1 VRKTRA
7 EPPSRPARL
16 RAVLGTPS
24 GRALRIALGSA
35 VGLLLLSLVLRQARA
50 AVDRMPAC
58 RLEAARPVFLDL
70 PKWVDDDMRAALE
83 APGLLARLRVDGG
96 RVPPLRLYD
105 PGVERAISHAL
116 TRHPM
121 VQSVSEVEVRYP
133 AEIRVRATVHAPIAL
148 FRARVPSAT
157 GEPVLADVPVA
168 PDGVVLPFGPY
179 ARFLSERRPVV
190 VLGVRARYP
199 GLARRWDDSDEQVRE
214 AIEAARVA
222 NRLNQELLLPHY
234 VRIDEVD
241 VSAFPAPPRRRKQ
254 GELVFHL
261 SDGRRVQWGR
271 TERDLGSVTREDGY
285 EVKRDRLLDLLEEPR
300 SAGRRELDVR
310 VGPLAFE

>member
-1 VRKTRA
+1 VRKTRSD
-7 EPPSRPARL
+7 PTSRPARL
-16 RAVLGTPS
+16 RAVLGTKK
-24 GRALRIALGSA
+24 GRVLRIALVSS
-35 VGLLLLSLVLRQARA
+35 VGMLLLALVVRQARA
-50 AVDRMPAC
+50 AVDRMPGC
-58 RLEAARPVFLDL
+58 RLEASRPVFLDL
-70 PKWVDDDMRAALE
+70 PRWVDEDMKKALE
-83 APGLLARLRVDGG
+83 APGLLGRLRVDGG
-96 RVPPLRLYD
+96 HVPPLRLYD
-105 PGVERAISHAL
+105 PGVERAIAHAL

-121 VQSVSEVEVRYP
+121 IQSVAEVEVRYP
-133 AEIRVRATVHAPIAL
+133 AEIRVRASVRAPAAL
-148 FRARVPSAT
+148 FRTRVSSPG
-157 GEPVLADVPVA
+157 GEPALADVPVA
-168 PDGVVLPFGPY
+168 PDGVVLPFPPY

-214 AIEAARVA
+214 AIESARVA

-234 VRIDEVD
+234 VRIDAVD

-254 GELVFHL
+254 GEIVFLL

-300 SAGRRELDVR
+300 SSGRRELDVR
-310 VGPLAFE
+310 VGALAFE